1 MRLGKWTV
9 GRMSALT
16 LAGLLFT
23 SYPAMGQVIFVDN
36 FNDTSGP
43 AAAQGDG
50 LVDISKYRAPF
61 GGTTGDDFVGRTNF
75 RFTLPTENVS
85 TVAAGSTD
93 GKVAI
98 LPLNTFNPSAPGSSF
113 LGTDMITKQNFN
125 VGGGLRMTSR
135 MRVQSGTPAGLVAAP
150 FLYDVSRN
158 LPPLVR
164 DEIDHELL
172 TNNAQSAGPDNTLT
186 NVWNDG
192 DFASGGAPVM
202 ISNPAGFDITQFH
215 DYRTD
220 WSPTSVKYYIDNT
233 LVRTETSVVPDDPM
247 RAHWNFWA
255 PDSSFT
261 AAYSAALTPAASGPG
276 ATYNVELDKVQ
287 LDRYNTT
294 ISANLLA
301 DPSFELFSGPGPN
314 GTGGWTL
321 FNNAFYETTEVA
333 PQDGFTTVKVYG
345 PFTGGPNASGMF
357 QNVAAL
363 PGDEFSASIFAHSPS
378 GDSILGNQNYTNV
391 TLQFVNAGGS
401 VIGSVNFSPGTNQRD
416 TPIFD
421 GRDPNMIQNEWVNY
435 AVDAVAPAGT
445 AYVRFN
451 AFFIQLANQGGA
463 VFFDSPSLVKL
474 TDATPSVPG
483 DFDGDG
489 DVDGRDFL
497 SWQRGVSPTPFSAA
511 DLATWQGAYNGGAL
525 AAVNAVP
532 EPASVTLLV
541 VLGSLFAIG
550 RGQRAR

>member
-1 MRLGKWTV
+1 
-9 GRMSALT
+9 MSALT
-16 LAGLLFT
+16 LAGLIFA
-23 SYPAMGQVIFVDN
+23 SHPAVGQVIFVDN

-43 AAAQGDG
+43 LAAQGDG
-50 LVDISKYRAPF
+50 LVDVSKYRTPF
-61 GGTTGDDFVGRTNF
+61 GGLAGDNFVGRTNF
-75 RFTLPTENVS
+75 RFTLPAENVTTS
-85 TVAAGSTD
+85 ASGSTD
-93 GKVAI
+93 GKVAV
-98 LPLNTFNPSAPGSSF
+98 LPFNTFNPDDAGNSF
-113 LGTDMITKQNFN
+113 LGTDLISKRNFA
-125 VGGGLRMTSR
+125 VGGGLRMTTR

-150 FLYDVSRN
+150 FLYDVSRD

-172 TNNAQSAGPDNTLT
+172 TNFAQSAGPDNTLT

-192 DFASGGAPVM
+192 DFASGGAPV
-202 ISNPAGFDITQFH
+202 IINNPSGFDITQFH

-233 LVRTETSVVPDDPM
+233 LVRTETTVVPDDPM

-287 LDRYNTT
+287 LERYNTT
-294 ISANLLA
+294 ISGNLLA
-301 DPSFELFSGPGPN
+301 DPSFELQSGPGPN
-314 GTGGWTL
+314 ATGGWTL
-321 FNNAFYETTEVA
+321 FNNAFYELAEVA
-333 PQDGFTTVKVYG
+333 PQDGLTTVKVFG
-345 PFTGGPNASGMF
+345 PFSGGPNASGLF

-363 PGDEFSASIFAHSPS
+363 PGDEFSASIFAHAPS
-378 GDSILGNQNYTNV
+378 ADPIFGNQNFTNI

-401 VIGSVNFSPGTNQRD
+401 VIGSVNFGPGTNQRD

-435 AVDAVAPAGT
+435 SVDAVAPAGT
-445 AYVRFN
+445 AFVRFN

-497 SWQRGVSPTPFSAA
+497 AWQRGQSPSPFSPA
-511 DLATWQGAYNGGAL
+511 DLATWQGAYNGGL
-525 AAVNAVP
+525 LSAVNTVP
-532 EPASVTLLV
+532 EPASLALLAACG
-541 VLGSLFAIG
+541 VLLASRRG
-550 RGQRAR
+550 RRAC